1 MRDIQI
7 LSNRLTILDHTIH
20 VSRIATMPNPIRKAK
35 RLPDQR
41 KLVNHVKL
49 FMLCHCQVDTN

>member
-1 MRDIQI
+1 
-7 LSNRLTILDHTIH
+7 LSKRLTILDHTIH